1 MTLRSMPK
9 ALTSF
14 RLREMGPGALVA
26 AWRLVSFCLRYP
38 HARQWLVSFG
48 LQGVAYVGWPSV
60 IVVSGGAF
68 LKSICFNFEIGQT
81 T

>member
-1 MTLRSMPK
+1 MPK
-9 ALTSF
+9 ALTNF
-14 RLREMGPGALVA
+14 RLCERGRAALVA
-26 AWRLVSFCLRYP
+26 AWRLVRFCVRYP
-38 HARQWLVSFG
+38 HARQWLVSLG
-48 LQGVAYVGWPSV
+48 LRGVAYVGWPSV